1 MDKFI
6 EIKGAKTNNL
16 KNIDVSIPRGKI
28 TSIVGV
34 SGAGKTSLAFKTLYA
49 EGYIRYIE
57 SISPYIRQ
65 FLDKIKK
72 PEYEKIEG
80 LPTAISFR
88 HKKPVK
94 NPRSIVA
101 TAMDIYDYFK
111 ILFSKI
117 SEFYCPKCGRKI
129 IKYTIDEIVSE
140 IFEIGKGNIKI
151 CFEYK
156 GDASFLINRGYYFYI
171 ENNKKKRIDK
181 NIKGKEVDVILDT
194 IDINIENKSRIFE
207 AIDKS
212 ISYGKETAIVFFN
225 REKIK
230 FPTNL
235 FCPECDKHYSEP
247 EQSLFSFNS
256 PSGACPMCKGFGDI
270 QELDKELIFDKSLS
284 ISEGGIIPLRTK
296 INKGYLNYL
305 IEKTIEKGI
314 NINKPVGFL
323 NKSEINFLMYG
334 NKNFPGIKGLFDYI
348 KKKSYKVQARVF
360 LSRYTSYRKCP
371 ECNGF
376 RLNKIALS
384 FKVMNKN
391 IAELLS
397 LTIEEAFSFFNSI
410 RYKDYKNRISYEV
423 LDEIKLRLKYLIDIG
438 LPYIHLNR
446 HTFTLSKGEFQR
458 INLAFILGSTISDS
472 LLIIDQPS
480 CDLHPFDYEKLIKFL
495 INLKKNG
502 NTVLIVEHN
511 RDIIKNSDYIV
522 ELGPLSGKKG
532 GSLIFEGDSKDFF
545 KQKNTITQKFLNK
558 PFELKKGNKKFK
570 EFFIFKNANT
580 HNLKNFNFKVPKNS
594 FTIIAGVSGAGKTTL
609 IYNEIYLKHKNR
621 KSFNNI
627 VFIDPGINRIRS
639 NTNIASFFEIYTT
652 IRELF
657 SKQKES
663 RIKNYSPGHF
673 SFNSPLGRCDKCKG
687 KGFQEI
693 EMQFLPSVQIGC
705 VDCGGKGFNQ
715 DVLKIKYKNKNIYEI
730 LDLSIDEFFNLIEKE
745 LPKIKNVLLNIIEN
759 GMGCLKLS
767 QKLKT
772 LASGE
777 LQRIKLIKFL
787 NKQKRN
793 TLFLIDEAS
802 FGLHNYDIEMIKKL
816 IDNIIKN
823 NNTVVAADHNISL
836 ISNADYIIELG
847 PQGGEA
853 GGNLIFQG
861 KLNDIVYN
869 RKSIT
874 AQYLKKS
881 KKLLTNKK
889 LYL

>member
-80 LPTAISFR
+80 LPPAISFR
-88 HKKPVK
+88 HKKPVR

-101 TAMDIYDYFK
+101 TALDIYDYFK
-111 ILFSKI
+111 IFFSKI
-117 SEFYCPKCGRKI
+117 SEFFCPQCGKKI

-140 IFEIGKGNIKI
+140 IFKIGKGNINI

-156 GDASFLINRGYYFYI
+156 GDVSFLINRGYYFYI

-181 NIKGKEVDVILDT
+181 KIKGKEINIILDT

-212 ISYGKETAIVFFN
+212 ISYGKETAIIFFN
-225 REKIK
+225 RKKIK

-235 FCPECDKHYSEP
+235 FCPECDKHYPEP
-247 EQSLFSFNS
+247 EQNLFSFNS
-256 PSGACPMCKGFGDI
+256 PSGACPTCNGFGNI
-270 QELDKELIFDKSLS
+270 QEIDRDLIFDKSQT
-284 ISEGGIIPLRTK
+284 ISEGGIVPLRTK
-296 INKGYLNYL
+296 INKNYLNYI
-305 IEKTIEKGI
+305 IENAIEKGI
-314 NINKPVGFL
+314 NVNKPVGFL

-334 NKNFPGIKGLFDYI
+334 NKNFPGIKRLFDYV

-371 ECNGF
+371 ECNGA
-376 RLNKIALS
+376 RLNKTALS
-384 FKVMNKN
+384 FKVKNKN

-397 LTIEEAFSFFNSI
+397 LTIKEAFDFFNSI
-410 RYKDYKNRISYEV
+410 RYIDFKHKISYEV
-423 LDEIKLRLKYLIDIG
+423 LDEINVRLKYLIDIG
-438 LPYIHLNR
+438 LSYIHLNR

-480 CDLHPFDYEKLIKFL
+480 SDLHPFDYKKLLKFL

-502 NTVLIVEHN
+502 NTVLMVEHN
-511 RDIIKNSDYIV
+511 KDIIKNSDYIV

-532 GSLIFEGDSKDFF
+532 GNLIFEGSSINFF
-545 KQKNTITQKFLNK
+545 KYNNTITQKFFNK
-558 PFELKKGNKKFK
+558 SFELKKSNKKFK
-570 EFFIFKNANT
+570 EFLIFKNANT
-580 HNLKNFNFKVPKNS
+580 HNLKNFDFKIPKNS
-594 FTIIAGVSGAGKTTL
+594 FTIITGVSGVGKTTL
-609 IYNEIYLKHKNR
+609 IYNEIFLKHKNH
-621 KSFNNI
+621 KNFSNVI
-627 VFIDPGINRIRS
+627 FIDPGINRIRS
-639 NTNIASFFEIYTT
+639 NTNIASFFEIYTP

-663 RIKNYSPGHF
+663 KINNYIPGYF

-687 KGFQEI
+687 KCFQEI
-693 EMQFLPSVQIGC
+693 EMQFLPSVQIIC
-705 VDCGGKGFNQ
+705 VECEGKGFKQ

-730 LDLSIDEFFNLIEKE
+730 LDLNIYEFFNLIEDK

-759 GMGCLKLS
+759 GMSYLKLN

-787 NKQKRN
+787 YKQKRN
-793 TLFLIDEAS
+793 TLFLIDEPS

-816 IDNIIKN
+816 IDKIIKN
-823 NNTVVAADHNISL
+823 NNTVVAADHNLSL

-861 KLNDIVYN
+861 KLNDIIN
-869 RKSIT
+869 DKKNIT
-874 AQYLKKS
+874 AQYLKKI
-881 KKLLTNKK
+881 KKTLDK
-889 LYL
+889 